1 MSDSPAAAPARIEE
15 MDTAPSPSTQTPPP
29 SPPPPS
35 NQDDD
40 SNPPRL
46 MITKMVLENFKSYA
60 GVKTIGPFHKCFSSV
75 VGPNGS
81 GKSNVIDAMLFVFGK
96 KAKKLRLNK
105 VSELIHSSAA
115 YKDSPLEYARVSVYF
130 QEIIDTGNGDEDCIV
145 VPGSEIVVTRIA
157 KRNNS
162 SQYKLNGK
170 NLPFK
175 DVAAFLDSK
184 GIDLNN
190 NRFLIL
196 QGEVEMISMMPPKG
210 KTENDEG
217 LLEYLEDIIGS
228 DKYVEDTDAAVSKV
242 EEFTEQRQEK
252 LNRVKTVEKEKQS
265 LEGAKLEAEGL
276 LNKEREIRRKKNVLF
291 QIQRLSIKTDME
303 VVLEKKAAL
312 ASNLHEEQE
321 KLKTANVRVLEIEN
335 GLSEQNIEYEKAH
348 AELVKTREEFASYER
363 RDIQLREE
371 IKYGKENKK
380 KLAAKVQS
388 ESNKEV
394 QAEQTVEDTKESI
407 PLLEDRIE
415 ELARG
420 KNEQDA
426 ELEEIF
432 EETKGVTE
440 RLRRELEEK
449 TQELAPVTQER
460 AIFQSAL
467 DTAATEVKLLEDS
480 TTRAKEQIDAV
491 ENELETLDSKQN
503 QLRSTFAG
511 FEDELDQSKQRI
523 VEAEQED
530 ELLSGNEKKLS
541 KKYADLTVRV

>member
-371 IKYGKENKK
+371 MKYGKENKK

-503 QLRSTFAG
+503 QLRSTFAE

-530 ELLSGNEKKLS
+530 ELLSGNEKNLS

>member
-371 IKYGKENKK
+371 MKYGKENKK

-503 QLRSTFAG
+503 QLRSTFAE

>member
-371 IKYGKENKK
+371 MKYGKENKK

-530 ELLSGNEKKLS
+530 ELLSGNEKNLS